1 LIVILMLALLVP
13 GSGFSASAADWPLRR
28 DLVVARYASKGG
40 QVPGPELVDRTLAL
54 VGGQPITLS
63 DARAALALG
72 LVDSAPGSPSPMDDG
87 LARLIQR
94 ELILRE
100 VQRYAPPA
108 PSESAVDERLEKIRG
123 RFPDAAAMNRV
134 LDANGFTEAR
144 LRAWV
149 RDDLRT
155 EAYLVQRFASAT
167 APADT
172 EIARE
177 YLQSKAAYDR
187 KFATFEAAAAAIR
200 QLLIESRRRQLV
212 VDWLSDLER
221 RTEIVL
227 LDPR

>member
-1 LIVILMLALLVP
+1 MVWLLVT
-13 GSGFSASAADWPLRR
+13 GSSFPASVLGTGTEPNRESGIWN
-28 DLVVARYASKGG
+28 
-40 QVPGPELVDRTLAL
+40 QELVDRTLAL

-63 DARAALALG
+63 DARAATALG
-72 LVDSAPGSPSPMDDG
+72 LVETAPGSTISVSDVVT
-87 LARLIQR
+87 RLIQR

-108 PSESAVDERLEKIRG
+108 PAEAAIDERVEKIRG
-123 RFPDAAAMNRV
+123 GFPVRAEMNRV

-155 EAYLVQRFASAT
+155 ELYLAQRFASAT
-167 APADT
+167 APADA

-177 YLQSKAAYDR
+177 YTRAKEDYDR
-187 KFATFEAAAAAIR
+187 KFGSFDGAAPAIR
-200 QLLIESRRRQLV
+200 QMLIESRRRQLI
-212 VDWLSDLER
+212 VDWVSDLER

-227 LDPR
+227 LQGSR

>member
-1 LIVILMLALLVP
+1 MLLWFLVP
-13 GSGFSASAADWPLRR
+13 GSGFP
-28 DLVVARYASKGG
+28 VGVPGPG
-40 QVPGPELVDRTLAL
+40 TEPNQVPGTGNQELVDRTLAL

-72 LVDSAPGSPSPMDDG
+72 LIDIAPGSTTPMG
-87 LARLIQR
+87 NGITLLIQR

-100 VQRYAPPA
+100 VQRYAPAA
-108 PSESAVDERLEKIRG
+108 PSDSAVEERLERIRG

-134 LDANGFTEAR
+134 LEANGFTDAR

-155 EAYLVQRFASAT
+155 EAYLAQRFASAT
-167 APADT
+167 APADA

-177 YLQSKAAYDR
+177 YAQSKAAYDQ
-187 KFATFEAAAAAIR
+187 KFATFEEAAPAIR
-200 QLLIESRRRQLV
+200 QRLTESRRRQLI
-212 VDWLSDLER
+212 VDWVSDLER

-227 LDPR
+227 LPDQP

>member
-13 GSGFSASAADWPLRR
+13 GSGF
-28 DLVVARYASKGG
+28 

-72 LVDSAPGSPSPMDDG
+72 LIDVAPGSTTPTGDG
-87 LARLIQR
+87 VARLIQR

-100 VQRYAPPA
+100 VQRYAPAA
-108 PSESAVDERLEKIRG
+108 PPDSAIDERLEKIRG
-123 RFPDAAAMNRV
+123 RFPDAAAMRRV
-134 LDANGFTEAR
+134 LDANGFTDAR

-155 EAYLVQRFASAT
+155 ESYLAQRFASAT
-167 APADT
+167 VPADA

-177 YLQSKAAYDR
+177 YTQSKAAYDG
-187 KFATFEAAAAAIR
+187 KFATFEEAAPAIR
-200 QLLIESRRRQLV
+200 QMLVESRRRQLI
-212 VDWLSDLER
+212 VDWVSDLER

-227 LDPR
+227 LPDPR